1 MKSLRRPGK
10 TIGIDAEGERMPA
23 EIPRRMKAAVLYA
36 WKDLRHNRGMEIFEK
51 RRENVIRVA
60 LLP

>member
-1 MKSLRRPGK
+1 
-10 TIGIDAEGERMPA
+10 MPA
-23 EIPRRMKAAVLYA
+23 EIPRRMKAAVLYG
-36 WKDLRHNRGMEIFEK
+36 WNDLRYNRGMEIFEK